1 MKAWLIHHREAAGD
15 ALRRL
20 AAMPLN
26 FLLGALVLGIALALP
41 AGGEMLLANFQRLAR
56 NIAATPQISLFMAL
70 DAGRKDAAEIET
82 RLGKHP
88 QAREVRFIPRED
100 ALRRFKASEGLGS
113 VIESLPRNPFP
124 DAFVVVPRS
133 ESPDELERM
142 RAEFAKFPKVEH
154 VQLDSAWVKKLD
166 ALLRLF
172 RLAVTLLAGL
182 LGIALVAVTFNTI
195 RLQILTRSAEVEV
208 SRLLGATDSFIRRPL
223 YYFGALQGLAGGIVA
238 WLIVFAAAQMLKA
251 PVGEL
256 AALYGLDFALRAL
269 PLMDSLALLGA
280 AILLGWLGAW
290 LSLGRHL
297 RHSDRIQA

>member
-1 MKAWLIHHREAAGD
+1 MKAWFVHHREAAAD

-20 AAMPLN
+20 AATPVN
-26 FLLGALVLGIALALP
+26 SLLGALVLGIALALP
-41 AGGEMLLANFQRLAR
+41 AGGEMLLTNFQRLAR
-56 NIAATPQISLFMAL
+56 NAAATPQLSLFMTL
-70 DAGRKDAAEIET
+70 DAGRKDAAEIEA
-82 RLGKHP
+82 RLRRHP
-88 QAREVRFIPRED
+88 LTGEVRFVPRED
-100 ALRRFKASEGLGS
+100 ALRRFKASEGLGE

-133 ESPDELERM
+133 ESPEYLERM
-142 RAEFAKFPKVEH
+142 RAEFAKYPRVEH

-166 ALLRLF
+166 AMLRLS
-172 RLAVTLLAGL
+172 RLAVALLAGL
-182 LGIALVAVTFNTI
+182 LGVALVAVTFNTL

-238 WLIVFAAAQMLKA
+238 WIIVFAAAQLLKA

-256 AALYGLDFALRAL
+256 AALYSLDFALRAL
-269 PLMDSLALLGA
+269 PPADSLALLGA
-280 AILLGWLGAW
+280 AVLLGWLGAW

-297 RHSDRIQA
+297 RNGDR